1 VSSKIG
7 FIAGAG
13 IGYVLGARD
22 GRGRY
27 EQLKSKASELWNDED
42 VRNKV
47 RSAGGS
53 VQDVAKDA
61 ARRMPPHQP
70 DAEKDAA
77 TA

>member
-1 VSSKIG
+1 VGKLG

-27 EQLKSKASELWNDED
+27 EQLKSKVTEVWNDED

-47 RSAGGS
+47 RSASGS
-53 VQDVAKDA
+53 VQEVAKDA

-70 DAEKDAA
+70 DVQKDSG